1 MKKSH
6 QLAGLLAC
14 TGLLA
19 TFGTIDQEV
28 LANEST
34 PKTETVTETVETVT
48 TSQPTTVAEA
58 QAQVDQASTAVAEA
72 GQTLD
77 ETKTA
82 VETASA
88 EKAEAEKAVTENE
101 VTITE
106 ATTTIDEVS
115 KEIPTVEQAVE
126 VSSQEVS
133 ELETKV
139 DELEAEN
146 PEAAVKL
153 ETAENTVETAKQ
165 ADDKAKTD
173 VETAEMAVEAAESA
187 LKTAEQDKATLETK
201 VSEAKTKE
209 TSTKSALEVAET
221 NATKAEQAV
230 ADKTSEVD
238 AKRAELQTAVTE
250 AGKATVVETRKVD
263 TGVTA
268 EGLQVSTNAIKRV
281 TSDPDFKLETPIFS
295 GNQTVDV
302 ALSAEQTKEFKETGK
317 FTYVPNVRKIAEHM
331 VDYINQLRELNGI
344 PEKLVLDE
352 NMMTYAQARANEML
366 ANDKLSHTTKLTGK
380 MGNENISKNSLTY
393 TSGPN
398 IAVISDK
405 QFAYENV
412 FAYFSEYTSLTPGYG
427 HRIPMLFANGG
438 FGFGY
443 ADKSVTPT
451 SKFKDSYSTQQFN
464 QKMYDKKMVESYWG
478 NVTTKVEDGK
488 TIMYFKGERLKFLPK
503 FKFNYVMTED
513 VRVEN
518 KAYNEAVKVLE
529 TYENSVAQELTT
541 LRTAAQTANTK
552 LAEAKQAHTAA
563 KTELENLLAKGDGQ
577 AAIDV
582 AKVKLTTAKA
592 NFADAKVKAEKT
604 AKELTKATTELTTIQ
619 NQFKTLTEAKA
630 ELETAKAKLQ
640 ENKTKLVKLETTKRD
655 AEAKLEKALVN
666 KDSLLKTLEEK
677 SQALTDAETA
687 HEDAK
692 VAYGEAQARF
702 LVAQGNL
709 MALQDA
715 EVKNDQNQGHS
726 GSTTGSAADA
736 VNTVKQTKATV
747 SHQLATGVNS
757 ATTNKAVVPLSTE
770 ETPAVGQAY
779 VAAKLSKRHLPETG
793 ESHLGLLTALGMG
806 LVLCSLGLA
815 LRRRSRS

>member
-19 TFGTIDQEV
+19 SLGTIDQEV
-28 LANEST
+28 LANETT

-48 TSQPTTVAEA
+48 TVQQTTVAEA

-72 GQTLD
+72 GQLLD

-82 VETASA
+82 VENASA
-88 EKAEAEKAVTENE
+88 EKAAAEKAVTENE

-106 ATTTIDEVS
+106 ATTTINEVS

-146 PEAAVKL
+146 PDAAVKL

-173 VETAEMAVEAAESA
+173 VETAETTVEAAESA
-187 LKTAEQDKATLETK
+187 LKTAEQDKAALETK
-201 VSEAKTKE
+201 ISEAKTKE
-209 TSTKSALEVAET
+209 ASTKSVLEAAET
-221 NATKAEQAV
+221 EATNAEQAV
-230 ADKTSEVD
+230 ADKASEVD

-263 TGVTA
+263 TGVI
-268 EGLQVSTNAIKRV
+268 IKKHM
-281 TSDPDFKLETPIFS
+281 PDDINEELASIKGLETVIFAD
-295 GNQTVDV
+295 GIQTVDV
-302 ALSAEQTKEFKETGK
+302 VLSAEQTKQFKETGK
-317 FTYVPNVRKIAEHM
+317 FTYVPNARKIAEHM
-331 VDYINQLRELNGI
+331 VTYINQLRELNGI
-344 PEKLVLDE
+344 SEKLVLDE
-352 NMMTYAQARANEML
+352 TMMTYAQARANEML
-366 ANDKLSHTTKLTGK
+366 ANNKLSHTTQLSGK
-380 MGNENISKNSLTY
+380 GGAENISMDSLPY
-393 TSGPN
+393 DSTSSST
-398 IAVISDK
+398 ASDE
-405 QFAYENV
+405 QFAYENI
-412 FAYFSEYTSLTPGYG
+412 FKYFSEYTSLTPGYG
-427 HRIPMLFANGG
+427 HRVQMLFANGG
-438 FGFGY
+438 FGFGL
-443 ADKSVTPT
+443 ADKPMSAS
-451 SKFKDSYSTQQFN
+451 SKFKTVYSAQEFKVTEPG
-464 QKMYDKKMVESYWG
+464 KPMVESYWG

-503 FKFNYVMTED
+503 FTFNHVMTED

-518 KAYNEAVKVLE
+518 KAYTEAVKVLE
-529 TYENSVAQELTT
+529 TYENSVAQELTA
-541 LRTAAQTANTK
+541 LRTTAGTAETK
-552 LAEAKQAHTAA
+552 LTEAKRAHNSA
-563 KTELENLLAKGDGQ
+563 KAELETLLAKGDGQ
-577 AAIDV
+577 AVIDV

-604 AKELTKATTELTTIQ
+604 AKELTKATSELTTIQ

-640 ENKTKLVKLETTKRD
+640 ENETKLVKLEATKRD

-677 SQALTDAETA
+677 SQTLKDAETA

-702 LVAQGNL
+702 LVAQSNL
-709 MALQDA
+709 MALQEA
-715 EVKNDQNQGHS
+715 EVKNDQNQGHG

-736 VNTVKQTKATV
+736 VNTVKQTKNTV
-747 SHQLATGVNS
+747 SHQLSTGVNS
-757 ATTNKAVVPLSTE
+757 ATTNKAVVTLSTE